1 MACALRDDRAV
12 QRDFARR
19 GRCCR
24 AVRVWDASGAEFSG
38 VRAAV
43 LGCVARA
50 VKRNRRADVDL
61 FHAVVISSGNRTL
74 AIQTRVVRRA
84 SFVARRSSRVVRR
97 SLFVVRRSSFVVRRS
112 SFVGRRP
119 SFVGPRRRYRD
130 RRGRGVG

>member
-84 SFVARRSSRVVRR
+84 SFVARRSS
-97 SLFVVRRSSFVVRRS
+97 FVVRPS